1 LWRGLRRLSIDFE
14 CVNTIK
20 SVSCPSNEGSTITKK
35 KKTAEAV
42 QNYTCSN
49 PSCGIIFTTPLRTTN
64 IALEEAEPYLA
75 CPRCLTQI
83 VLEETTPTVEPKQQL
98 EAKSVSVEEKK
109 ARLAK
114 ERTVEP
120 PSKTQCRQHF
130 GYLSERS
137 SKEKIP
143 EECVACER
151 IVDCMLKNI
160 KSQKAK

>member
-1 LWRGLRRLSIDFE
+1 L
-14 CVNTIK
+14 
-20 SVSCPSNEGSTITKK
+20 CPSNEGSTITKK
-35 KKTAEAV
+35 KKATVAV

-49 PSCGIIFTTPLRTTN
+49 PSCGITFTTPLRTTN
-64 IALEEAEPYLA
+64 IAEKAEPYLA
-75 CPRCLTQI
+75 CPRCLTEI
-83 VLEETTPTVEPKQQL
+83 VLEETTPSGEPEPEL
-98 EAKSVSVEEKK
+98 ETKSVSVEEKK

-114 ERTVEP
+114 ERTAEP
-120 PSKTQCRQHF
+120 PSRVQCRQHF